1 MPLDASRR
9 RLTAAVVAGIGYSC
23 FAKWLDPPGSVA
35 IHLHEYDYDQFLIE
49 VDALSG
55 IEKNARQIRDAIMA
69 MPEEPGP
76 PRLVLVGYSKGMP
89 DILEAVV
96 RYPEIRGRIA
106 AILSAAGAVGGSA
119 LANDAE
125 QEKAELLRHWP
136 GAVCDKGDG
145 GAVMS
150 LRPDVRSTW
159 MAQNPLPPELRY
171 YSLVTLP
178 TPDRVSRIIEKS
190 YRKLGAIDWRNDS
203 QVIYSDQIIPGSTL
217 LGFLNADH
225 WAIAV
230 PLNRSHPAI
239 SRSLVNKNDYPR
251 EAMLEAVLRFIE
263 EDLQGGRRIGPAE
276 PSGLLNDL
284 VEVQLR
290 AGANKARCS
299 DRGGDRRVDTQV
311 RRQNLH
317 DAVTQYPVFNH
328 ERRESLAA
336 DCALGLDRK
345 FITRGEHF
353 RDPCSSHVLRLSPI
367 LMEEVWPGFR
377 HTDDVAYE
385 FCTHGL
391 PPLISPRVGAW
402 HPPA

>member
-1 MPLDASRR
+1 MLAAVALGACATTSPPHVDKYTVEVPVGVTDARGRFREIYCAVLQQHGTDLPDYRSCDEALTPISNEPAVTGRPVTLDTSRR
-9 RLTAAVVAGIGYSC
+9 RLTAAVVAGIGYGC

-35 IHLHEYDYDQFLIE
+35 VHLREYGYDQFLIE

-69 MPEEPGP
+69 MPEETGP
-76 PRLVLVGYSKGMP
+76 PRLVLIGYSKGMP

-136 GAVCDKGDG
+136 GAECDKGDG

-178 TPDRVSRIIEKS
+178 IPDRVSRLIKKS
-190 YRKLGAIDWRNDS
+190 YRKLGEIDWRNDS
-203 QVIYSDQIIPGSTL
+203 QVIYYDQIIPGSTL
-217 LGFLNADH
+217 LGFLNSDH

-230 PLNRSHPAI
+230 PLNRSHPII
-239 SRSLVNKNDYPR
+239 SRSMVDHNDYPR
-251 EAMLEAVLRFIE
+251 EALLEAALRFIE
-263 EDLQGGRRIGPAE
+263 EDLNKQISTPPRPA
-276 PSGLLNDL
+276 
-284 VEVQLR
+284 
-290 AGANKARCS
+290 
-299 DRGGDRRVDTQV
+299 
-311 RRQNLH
+311 
-317 DAVTQYPVFNH
+317 F
-328 ERRESLAA
+328 
-336 DCALGLDRK
+336 
-345 FITRGEHF
+345 
-353 RDPCSSHVLRLSPI
+353 
-367 LMEEVWPGFR
+367 
-377 HTDDVAYE
+377 
-385 FCTHGL
+385 
-391 PPLISPRVGAW
+391 
-402 HPPA
+402 